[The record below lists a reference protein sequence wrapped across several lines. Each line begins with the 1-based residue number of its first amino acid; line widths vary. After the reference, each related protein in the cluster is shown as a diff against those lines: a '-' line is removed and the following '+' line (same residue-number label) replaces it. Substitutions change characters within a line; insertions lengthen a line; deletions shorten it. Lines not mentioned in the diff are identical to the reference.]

1 MKMFEF
7 AVPYSETVYG
17 EVVYRVEAENIEEA
31 KKLLQKGEHLHYYDQ
46 ESSHSEQYTLYWHRV
61 RMGRTIRLP
70 PTLTRLSS

>member
-31 KKLLQKGEHLHYYDQ
+31 KKLLQKDEHLYYYDQ
-46 ESSHSEQYTLYWHRV
+46 ESSHSEHCTLYWQDLEWEELAYFRPH
-61 RMGRTIRLP
+61 
-70 PTLTRLSS
+70 